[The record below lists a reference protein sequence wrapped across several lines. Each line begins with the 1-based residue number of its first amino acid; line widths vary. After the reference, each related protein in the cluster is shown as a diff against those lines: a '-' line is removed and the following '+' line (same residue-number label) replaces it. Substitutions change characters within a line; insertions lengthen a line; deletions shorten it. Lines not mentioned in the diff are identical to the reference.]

1 MKDIKSILK
10 SIKDNP
16 KWLVISGL
24 CGILLIALSSFIDK
38 AKPAQQVNAT
48 TEAKIT
54 AQQYKE
60 ELESQVKAAIC
71 HVTGGRVNVVITLD
85 SDVEYIYASE
95 GKSESSEQK
104 NSGNNA
110 REQKGAGSEN
120 NYVIVKDSDGNEAPL
135 VVTAVMPSIKG
146 AVVNCEGADNPAT
159 KAQVTQIV
167 TTALNIDET
176 RVCVTGFYE

>member
-16 KWLVISGL
+16 KWLVIIGL

-38 AKPAQQVNAT
+38 SKP
-48 TEAKIT
+48 TEQNNTQTQSKIT
-54 AQQYKE
+54 ARQYKE

>member
-1 MKDIKSILK
+1 MKDIKSIVK

-16 KWLVISGL
+16 KWLVIIGL
-24 CGILLIALSSFIDK
+24 CGILLIALSGFIDK
-38 AKPAQQVNAT
+38 AKPAEQANAPT
-48 TEAKIT
+48 SNKIT

-60 ELESQVKAAIC
+60 ELENQVKSAIC
-71 HVTGGRVNVVITLD
+71 HVTGGRANVVITLD

-104 NSGNNA
+104 NSGDNVK
-110 REQKGAGSEN
+110 EQKGAGSEN

-135 VVTAVMPSIKG
+135 IVTAVMPSIKG
-146 AVVNCEGADNPAT
+146 AVVNCEGADDQAI
-159 KAQVTQIV
+159 KEQIMQIV

>member
-16 KWLVISGL
+16 KWLVIIGL

-38 AKPAQQVNAT
+38 AKPTQQVNAT

-60 ELESQVKAAIC
+60 ELESQVKSAIC
-71 HVTGGRVNVVITLD
+71 HVTGGRVSVVITLD

-95 GKSESSEQK
+95 G
-104 NSGNNA
+104 
-110 REQKGAGSEN
+110 
-120 NYVIVKDSDGNEAPL
+120 NEAPL
-135 VVTAVMPSIKG
+135 IVTAVMPSIKG

-159 KAQVTQIV
+159 KAEVTNIV